1 MTTPTPDTMPTIATY
16 RGRAIHAFQNE
27 ARIREIVCAE
37 IDEVLDR
44 LSDPGDL
51 LTFASDASR
60 SPEARLCAHD
70 KIMTMTTAAAEGR
83 RRAPI
88 DAGRLAAVTAGLD
101 CIEWVDPHYYDS
113 ILSSRMIDDA
123 APAPRPVEYRDAL
136 IAAQKAAR
144 A

>member
-1 MTTPTPDTMPTIATY
+1 MQTPDTIPQQAEY
-16 RGRAIHAFQNE
+16 RGRAVHAFQSE
-27 ARIREIVCAE
+27 ARIRATVCPE
-37 IDEVLDR
+37 IDRVLDR
-44 LSDPGDL
+44 LSEPGDL
-51 LTFASDASR
+51 LAFASDSSR
-60 SPEARLCAHD
+60 SPEARLCARD
-70 KIMTMTTAAAEGR
+70 KILTMTTAAAEGR

-136 IAAQKAAR
+136 IAAQKAAH